1 MGSPTEATAPAAD
14 RTETLKHI
22 FTKMDLDGDGM
33 VDRREF
39 LQAMRQ
45 LGMGDAPASSLDGLF
60 VSKNVEKLGM
70 NKDAQYFWLA
80 VQAAVVGGTL
90 LL

>member
-1 MGSPTEATAPAAD
+1 MLS
-14 RTETLKHI
+14 I
-22 FTKMDLDGDGM
+22 
-33 VDRREF
+33 
-39 LQAMRQ
+39 
-45 LGMGDAPASSLDGLF
+45 LDGLF